1 MSLDLGNMV
10 DSVEQAL
17 LGGQGE
23 NLGHKKEGKSPRETL
38 DRRHFTQ
45 TGKELGNHLIRKEDL
60 KLSKEGTSRSKG
72 TSSSSTSTKT
82 W

>member
-1 MSLDLGNMV
+1 MSLDLGKMA

-38 DRRHFTQ
+38 DQRHFTQ
-45 TGKELGNHLIRKEDL
+45 TGKELGNHLIRK
-60 KLSKEGTSRSKG
+60 TSN
-72 TSSSSTSTKT
+72 
-82 W
+82 